1 MRLDY
6 FRPCLR
12 VVFHVDDVVVTG
24 KLNTDEIKDEANDK
38 PPDATLAEAA
48 AAFPIVVEKPF
59 GIRIRV
65 LSRW

>member
-1 MRLDY
+1 MDW

-12 VVFHVDDVVVTG
+12 VVFHVDDAVVTG
-24 KLNTDEIKDEANDK
+24 KLSTDEIKDEGDNK
-38 PPDATLAEAA
+38 PPAATLAEAA